1 MTTWTVTAQRELE
14 EHLAGLR
21 LSLAGSGADPDE
33 VLEDVR
39 RHVAEEASA
48 ARLPVVTEADVRQLL
63 SRLAPLTDR
72 STPRQAPATPAV
84 PPVAPSPEPPSPTP
98 RPADSSLSPLP
109 WWRRVLIGFF
119 GVLVPV
125 ATLIFEA
132 ITRFCAKEVFDP
144 MPTFWHGLLVG
155 LVPAANAWGLMDASA
170 LGPKGRRARWLMNS
184 AAIGVATVYTV
195 LFLPMTPFALLGVII
210 GLGLLPLAPV
220 LGLVCAL
227 SLRRRMAREQ
237 PGLPIKV
244 RRQGWVALA
253 LPVLVLIGGVLPTV
267 WTRHQAGIAARDEL
281 GRSDAAV
288 QWLRRWGDHD
298 VLLRE
303 CYGFR
308 PGLWDEFLPAHLPA
322 EHAQQLYF
330 RVTGQPFNAVTPPS
344 TAWSRSNRGWIDDL
358 EQGGVE
364 WDSALGSEAV
374 AGRVRGLSMVSS
386 RIDAMADADAAWS
399 YIEWTMEF
407 RNDHEWS
414 QREARA
420 QIQLP
425 PGGVVSRLTLWVN
438 GEEREAA
445 FAGRGQVREAYQQIA
460 VQERRDPVLV
470 TTSGP
475 DRVLMQCFPVPPR
488 GGTMKIRLGI
498 TAPLALQG
506 RGEAVMV
513 WPGFLERNFGQNRS
527 MTHGIWFDAAQEVSG
542 SAEGLSAVR
551 NDRDRVAWRGE
562 WTDAALAEPGRA
574 MVLKRDAASTEHWA
588 PDRRSAGGGF
598 VRQSLVAVPTPP
610 LRRVALVVDTSIG
623 MEGFLGEV
631 AGALERLP
639 AGPEVGV
646 FVVQDGVTRLAGEG
660 RGAETAVALRQIR
673 CEGGQDSVP
682 GLEAA
687 WDWAAE
693 VAGGAVVWVHASNPV
708 LLRPVESLRQ
718 RFERQRGDSAPR
730 LWDLP
735 VRHGPNRVIEKLD
748 GLEAIGSVPRLG
760 TVASDLQR
768 WITWIDGRE
777 PRWQW
782 VRERMESL
790 PTAAA
795 AQALASTHLTRL
807 WALGEVRKLG
817 QSRKV
822 SEATALAAAHQLVT
836 PYSGA
841 VVLETQQQYE
851 RTGLKPVDPGTV
863 PVVPEPGV
871 GGLLLIGA
879 LVLMV
884 RRRPR
889 SPAQPGATA
898 V

>member
-21 LSLAGSGADPDE
+21 LALAGSGADPDE

-48 ARLPVVTEADVRQLL
+48 ARLPVVTEADVRQFL
-63 SRLAPLTDR
+63 SRVAPLSDR
-72 STPRQAPATPAV
+72 SIPRQDPFTPHE
-84 PPVAPSPEPPSPTP
+84 PPTSPNQEPPDQPSPSARSP
-98 RPADSSLSPLP
+98 LSPLP
-109 WWRRVLIGFF
+109 WWRRLLIGFF
-119 GVLVPV
+119 GVLVPI

-155 LVPAANAWGLMDASA
+155 LVPAANAWGLMDSSA
-170 LGPKGRRARWLMNS
+170 MGPKGRRARWLMNS
-184 AAIGVATVYTV
+184 AAIGIAAVYTV
-195 LFLPMTPFALLGVII
+195 LFLPMAPFALLGVII

-227 SLRRRMAREQ
+227 SLRWRMAREH
-237 PGLPIKV
+237 PGLPVKV
-244 RRQGWVALA
+244 RQQGWVALV
-253 LPVLVLIGGVLPTV
+253 LPMLFLIGGVVPTV
-267 WTRHQAGIAARDEL
+267 WTRHQAGIAARDDA

-288 QWLRRWGDHD
+288 KWLRRWGDHD

-308 PGLWDEFLPAHLPA
+308 PGLWDGFLPAHLPA
-322 EHAQQLYF
+322 PQAQQLYF

-358 EQGGVE
+358 EAGGVE

-386 RIDAMADADAAWS
+386 RVDAMADADAAWS
-399 YIEWTMEF
+399 YVEWTLEF

-488 GGTMKIRLGI
+488 GGTMKVRLGI
-498 TAPLALQG
+498 TSPLALNG
-506 RGEAVMV
+506 SGEAVMV
-513 WPGFLERNFGQNRS
+513 WPGFLERNFGQSRS
-527 MTHGIWFDAAQEVSG
+527 LTHGIWLDAAQEVSTTPD
-542 SAEGLSAVR
+542 GLSAVR
-551 NDRDRVAWRGE
+551 NDRDRVGWRGE

-574 MVLKRDAASTEHWA
+574 IVLKRSAASTEHWA
-588 PDRRSAGGGF
+588 PDRRSSGGGF
-598 VRQSLVAVPTPP
+598 VRQRLVSMPARP
-610 LRRVALVVDTSIG
+610 LRRVALVLDASVG
-623 MEGFLGEV
+623 MDGVLGEV
-631 AGALERLP
+631 AGVLERLP

-646 FVVQDGVTRLAGEG
+646 FVVQDGVTRLAGDG
-660 RGAETAVALRQIR
+660 RGAEAASALRRIR

-687 WDWAAE
+687 WDWAAD
-693 VAGGAVVWVHASNPV
+693 VAGSAVIWVHASNPV

-718 RFERQRGDSAPR
+718 RFERQRGDSAPQ

-748 GLEAIGSVPRLG
+748 GLEAVGSIPRLG
-760 TVASDLQR
+760 NVSSDLER
-768 WITWIDGRE
+768 WIRSIEGRE

-782 VRERMESL
+782 VRERLESQ
-790 PTAAA
+790 PASAA
-795 AQALASTHLTRL
+795 AQALASTHVTRL

-817 QSRKV
+817 RTRKV
-822 SEATALAAAHQLVT
+822 AEATSLAAAHQLVT

-851 RTGLKPVDPGTV
+851 RTGLQPVDPGTV
-863 PVVPEPGV
+863 PVVPEPGA
-871 GGLLLIGA
+871 GWLLLFGA
-879 LVLMV
+879 LVLLA

-889 SPAQPGATA
+889 SRVTTGASSA
-898 V
+898 

>member
-1 MTTWTVTAQRELE
+1 V
-14 EHLAGLR
+14 
-21 LSLAGSGADPDE
+21 
-33 VLEDVR
+33 
-39 RHVAEEASA
+39 
-48 ARLPVVTEADVRQLL
+48 
-63 SRLAPLTDR
+63 
-72 STPRQAPATPAV
+72 
-84 PPVAPSPEPPSPTP
+84 
-98 RPADSSLSPLP
+98 
-109 WWRRVLIGFF
+109 
-119 GVLVPV
+119 
-125 ATLIFEA
+125 
-132 ITRFCAKEVFDP
+132 
-144 MPTFWHGLLVG
+144 
-155 LVPAANAWGLMDASA
+155 
-170 LGPKGRRARWLMNS
+170 
-184 AAIGVATVYTV
+184 
-195 LFLPMTPFALLGVII
+195 
-210 GLGLLPLAPV
+210 
-220 LGLVCAL
+220 
-227 SLRRRMAREQ
+227 
-237 PGLPIKV
+237 
-244 RRQGWVALA
+244 
-253 LPVLVLIGGVLPTV
+253 PTV
-267 WTRHQAGIAARDEL
+267 WTRHQAGIAASDNA

-288 QWLRRWGDHD
+288 KWLRRWGDHD

-322 EHAQQLYF
+322 PQAQQLYF

-358 EQGGVE
+358 EAGGVE

-399 YIEWTMEF
+399 YVEWTLEF

-488 GGTMKIRLGI
+488 GGTMKVRLGI
-498 TAPLALQG
+498 TSPLALNG
-506 RGEAVMV
+506 SGEAVMV

-527 MTHGIWFDAAQEVSG
+527 LTHGIWLDAAQEVSG
-542 SAEGLSAVR
+542 PAEGLTAVR

-574 MVLKRDAASTEHWA
+574 IVLKRNPSFVEQWA
-588 PDRRSAGGGF
+588 PDRRSSGGGF
-598 VRQSLVAVPTPP
+598 VRQRLVSMPARP
-610 LRRVALVVDTSIG
+610 LRRVALVLDASVG
-623 MEGFLGEV
+623 MDGFLGEV
-631 AGALERLP
+631 ADALQRLP
-639 AGPEVGV
+639 TGSELGV
-646 FVVQDGVTRLAGEG
+646 FVVQDGVIRLAGEG
-660 RGAETAVALRQIR
+660 RGAEAVAALRRIR

-687 WDWAAE
+687 WDWAADA
-693 VAGGAVVWVHASNPV
+693 AGSAVIWVHASNPV

-718 RFERQRGDSAPR
+718 RFERQRGDSAPQ

-748 GLEAIGSVPRLG
+748 GLAAVGSIPRLG
-760 TVASDLQR
+760 NVGSDLER
-768 WITWIDGRE
+768 WIRSIEGRE

-782 VRERMESL
+782 VRERMESQ
-790 PTAAA
+790 PAAAA
-795 AQALASTHLTRL
+795 AQALVSTHVTRL
-807 WALGEVRKLG
+807 WAFEEVRKLG
-817 QSRKV
+817 QARKV
-822 SEATALAAAHQLVT
+822 AEATVLAAAHQLVT

-851 RTGLKPVDPGTV
+851 RTGLQPVDPGTV
-863 PVVPEPGV
+863 PVVPEPGA
-871 GGLLLIGA
+871 GWLLLMGA
-879 LVLMV
+879 LVLV
-884 RRRPR
+884 ARRRPR
-889 SPAQPGATA
+889 SLVTTGASST
-898 V
+898 

>member
-48 ARLPVVTEADVRQLL
+48 ARLPVVTEADVRQFL
-63 SRLAPLTDR
+63 SRVAPLAER
-72 STPRQAPATPAV
+72 GNPRKDPATRAE
-84 PPVAPSPEPPSPTP
+84 PPFAPSPEPPEQDSEPLASP
-98 RPADSSLSPLP
+98 LSPLP
-109 WWRRVLIGFF
+109 WWRRLLIGFF
-119 GVLVPV
+119 GVLVPA

-155 LVPAANAWGLMDASA
+155 LVPVANAWGLMDGSA
-170 LGPKGRRARWLMNS
+170 MGPKARQARWLANS
-184 AAIGVATVYTV
+184 AAIGIAAVYTV

-220 LGLVCAL
+220 LGLICAL
-227 SLRRRMAREQ
+227 SLRWRMAREQ
-237 PGLPIKV
+237 PGLSVKV
-244 RRQGWVALA
+244 RRQGWVALV
-253 LPVLVLIGGVLPTV
+253 LPVLLLIGCVLPTV
-267 WTRHQAGIAARDEL
+267 WTRHQAGMAARDDA

-308 PGLWDEFLPAHLPA
+308 PGLWDGFLPAHLPVPQ
-322 EHAQQLYF
+322 AQQIYF

-358 EQGGVE
+358 EAGGVE

-386 RIDAMADADAAWS
+386 RVDAMADADAAWS
-399 YIEWTMEF
+399 YVEWTLEF

-445 FAGRGQVREAYQQIA
+445 FAGRGQVKEAYQQIA
-460 VQERRDPVLV
+460 VEERRDPVLV

-488 GGTMKIRLGI
+488 GGTMKVRLGI
-498 TAPLALQG
+498 TSPLALKG
-506 RGEAVMV
+506 DGEAVMV
-513 WPGFLERNFGQNRS
+513 WPSFLERNFGQSRS
-527 MTHGIWFDAAQEVSG
+527 LTHGIWLDAAQEVSTTPD
-542 SAEGLSAVR
+542 GLSAVR
-551 NDRDRVAWRGE
+551 NDRDRVGWRGE

-574 MVLKRDAASTEHWA
+574 IVLKRNPGSTEHWA
-588 PDRRSAGGGF
+588 PDRRSSGGGF
-598 VRQSLVAVPTPP
+598 VRQRLVSLPATP
-610 LRRVALVVDTSIG
+610 LRRVALVLDASVG

-631 AGALERLP
+631 AGVLERLP
-639 AGPEVGV
+639 TGPEVGV
-646 FVVQDGVTRLAGEG
+646 FVVQDGVHRLAGDG
-660 RGAETAVALRQIR
+660 RGAEAVAALRKMR

-687 WDWAAE
+687 WDWAAD
-693 VAGGAVVWVHASNPV
+693 VAGSAVIWIHASNPV

-718 RFERQRGDSAPR
+718 RFERQRGNSAPQ

-748 GLEAIGSVPRLG
+748 GLSAIGSVPRMG
-760 TVASDLQR
+760 SVAGDLER
-768 WITWIDGRE
+768 WVRTIEGRE

-782 VRERMESL
+782 VRERVETQ
-790 PTAAA
+790 PPEAA
-795 AQALASTHLTRL
+795 AQALASTHVTRL

-817 QSRKV
+817 LSRKIA
-822 SEATALAAAHQLVT
+822 EATALAAMHQLVT

-851 RTGLKPVDPGTV
+851 RTGLQPVDPGTV
-863 PVVPEPGV
+863 PVVPEPGA
-871 GGLLLIGA
+871 GWLLLLGA
-879 LVLMV
+879 LALAA

-889 SPAQPGATA
+889 SRVTTGASSA
-898 V
+898 